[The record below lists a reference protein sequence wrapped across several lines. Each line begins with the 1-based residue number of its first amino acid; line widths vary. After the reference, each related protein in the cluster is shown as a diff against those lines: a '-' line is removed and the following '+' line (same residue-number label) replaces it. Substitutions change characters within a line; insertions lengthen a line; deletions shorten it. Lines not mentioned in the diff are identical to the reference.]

1 MNERRGHDVTF
12 FSAEDAQTSARLHP
26 ACSQELRLAGK
37 QELGGFLQ
45 LPMLSDV
52 YENADDFDCHSF
64 PYRLLL
70 IRFRPGEQDADRF
83 DRARPPRSS
92 GPHSNLFA
100 LQDCAT
106 SLDQRW
112 SAKRLPPLLKKAAS
126 GWPPRVCADFFNAR
140 PAHLR
145 HGDCALHVTALVPGE
160 MHLDALASN
169 RKHQGFAFAH
179 Q

>member
-26 ACSQELRLAGK
+26 ACPQALRLAGK

-52 YENADDFDCHSF
+52 YENADDFDVIHSHIDYWSF
-64 PYRLLL
+64 VFARVSKTP
-70 IRFRPGEQDADRF
+70 DRF
-83 DRARPPRSS
+83 DRVRPSRSS

-112 SAKRLPPLLKKAAS
+112 SA
-126 GWPPRVCADFFNAR
+126 NACHR
-140 PAHLR
+140 
-145 HGDCALHVTALVPGE
+145 
-160 MHLDALASN
+160 S
-169 RKHQGFAFAH
+169 
-179 Q
+179 